1 MRSEKISDQIII
13 KHVIPNAL
21 SPILVQVTTRVG
33 GCIVGAAGFSF
44 LGLGVPIPTPEW
56 GAMLADAK
64 TNMRAFPH
72 LVIFPGLAIL
82 ILVLAIN
89 QIGDGLRD
97 ALDPKLKR

>member
-1 MRSEKISDQIII
+1 MGVSDFKIIV
-13 KHVIPNAL
+13 KHIIPNAL

-33 GCIVGAAGFSF
+33 SCIVGAAAFSF
-44 LGLGVPIPTPEW
+44 LGLGVPVPTPEW

-64 TNMRAFPH
+64 PYMRQFPH
-72 LVIFPGLAIL
+72 LVVSPGIAIT

>member
-1 MRSEKISDQIII
+1 MTVRDNEYVEAARAMGVSEFKIILR
-13 KHVIPNAL
+13 HVLPNAL
-21 SPILVQVTTRVG
+21 SPILVQVTSRVG
-33 GCIVGAAGFSF
+33 GCISGAAAFSF
-44 LGLGVPIPTPEW
+44 LGLGVPIPTREY
-56 GAMLADAK
+56 
-64 TNMRAFPH
+64 PH